1 MSNAT
6 RTWTTPLV
14 PILATILLAGCSNTA
29 EPNAAPPAPAVTT
42 TTVDPVAKAITDR
55 YGDCLVKLKFTK
67 PFDIHVYPATHKAN
81 VSATPGVITFRTATS
96 NTGNLLITPE
106 DADNSARALA
116 AAGC

>member
-6 RTWTTPLV
+6 RTWTTSLV
-14 PILATILLAGCSNTA
+14 SVLAMILLAGCSSTT
-29 EPNAAPPAPAVTT
+29 EPSANPPVPAVTT
-42 TTVDPVAKAITDR
+42 AAVDPVAKAITDR

-67 PFDIHVYPATHKAN
+67 PFDITVYSTTHKAV
-81 VSATPGVITFRTATS
+81 VSGTPGVVTFRTATA

-116 AAGC
+116 TVGC